1 VSSVA
6 RASNELIR
14 DILTWD
20 MTSSSTN
27 LDARFVR
34 LRLKRVHTATVI
46 FLTMEPTRVGAGQ
59 RCVNA
64 AEA

>member
-1 VSSVA
+1 MRAVSSVA

-20 MTSSSTN
+20 MASSSTN

-34 LRLKRVHTATVI
+34 SKLKWVHTVTVI
-46 FLTMEPTRVGAGQ
+46 FVTMEPA
-59 RCVNA
+59 
-64 AEA
+64 